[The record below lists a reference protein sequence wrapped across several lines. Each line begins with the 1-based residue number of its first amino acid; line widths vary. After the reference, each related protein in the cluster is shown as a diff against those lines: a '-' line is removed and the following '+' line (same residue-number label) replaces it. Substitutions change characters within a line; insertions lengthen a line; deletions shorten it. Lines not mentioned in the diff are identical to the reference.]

1 MKIYGLGIDIV
12 NINRIKSIM
21 NKNENFKKRIFT
33 QAELNYC
40 SKKKDKYSCF
50 AKRFAAKE
58 SFAKALGIGISKGIK
73 FKELE
78 VKNNKYGKPDIKV
91 ICNSKKIVK
100 KILKN
105 KKYNVLLS
113 LSDDKPFAMAKVI
126 IVIK

>member
-1 MKIYGLGIDIV
+1 MFCKKICGKRVIC
-12 NINRIKSIM
+12 KSTWYRYI
-21 NKNENFKKRIFT
+21 ERY
-33 QAELNYC
+33 Q
-40 SKKKDKYSCF
+40 
-50 AKRFAAKE
+50 
-58 SFAKALGIGISKGIK
+58 